1 MNKDKLKKEE
11 VSCIN
16 VKVNFEI
23 SVIERFKI
31 IEDYYKWLSVN
42 EYDANSAIVF
52 VRYKDYLLK
61 GLEK

>member
-11 VSCIN
+11 VSSIN